1 MSEPTAPPGLRV
13 LAVDDEPPALGEL
26 TYLLERSEG
35 VEQVTPVGSAPD
47 ALAALRAT
55 EFDAV
60 FLDIRMPGI
69 DGLALAG
76 ILTRFAVPPPV
87 VFVTAFDTHAVDAF
101 EVAAVDYLL
110 KPIRAERLALAL
122 SRVRATLESRRSPA
136 GPERAG
142 DGSTGTAP
150 DAVPPVGQRPAGQ
163 PTVGQPPAEEPS
175 AGEPSGGE
183 SPTAPPAPP
192 ADETIAVELGGV
204 TRYLRRSEI
213 VYVEAQR
220 DYVRLCTRSGG
231 HLVRIP
237 LVSLEE
243 RWEPAGFLRVHR
255 RFLVNSAFVEALRSA
270 AGRVSVDLGAGQSVP
285 VSRRFTPEVRTALVQ
300 RHRLDR
306 EPPEARAEGQP

>member
-1 MSEPTAPPGLRV
+1 MSDPAGAPPGLRV

-26 TYLLERSEG
+26 TYLLENSED
-35 VEQVTPVGSAPD
+35 VAEVTPAGSAAE
-47 ALAALRAT
+47 ALAALQTGA
-55 EFDAV
+55 FDAV

-76 ILTRFAVPPPV
+76 ILTRFAAPPPV
-87 VFVTAFDTHAVDAF
+87 VFVTAYDNHAVDAF

-110 KPIRAERLALAL
+110 KPIRAQRLALAL
-122 SRVRATLESRRSPA
+122 TRVRAAIEARHIAAEP
-136 GPERAG
+136 GG
-142 DGSTGTAP
+142 
-150 DAVPPVGQRPAGQ
+150 
-163 PTVGQPPAEEPS
+163 PPA
-175 AGEPSGGE
+175 AT
-183 SPTAPPAPP
+183 TAQGTGAAPQEAPQAP

-204 TRYLRRSEI
+204 TRYIRRSDI

-237 LVSLEE
+237 LASLEE

-285 VSRRFTPEVRTALVQ
+285 VSRRFTPEVRAALVQ

-306 EPPEARAEGQP
+306 DPPAPSTQVHP

>member
-1 MSEPTAPPGLRV
+1 MSEPTAPSGLRV
-13 LAVDDEPPALGEL
+13 LAVDDEPPALDEL

-35 VEQVTPVGSAPD
+35 VAQVTPVGSAPD
-47 ALAALRAT
+47 ALAALRST

-110 KPIRAERLALAL
+110 KPIRGERLALAL

-142 DGSTGTAP
+142 DGSTGTAS
-150 DAVPPVGQRPAGQ
+150 DAVPSVGQ

-175 AGEPSGGE
+175 SGEPSAGE
-183 SPTAPPAPP
+183 RPAPP

-204 TRYLRRSEI
+204 TRYLRRSEV

-306 EPPEARAEGQP
+306 EPPEAGAEGQP

>member
-1 MSEPTAPPGLRV
+1 MTEPTTAPAGLRV

-26 TYLLERSEG
+26 TYLLEHSDG
-35 VEQVTPVGSAPD
+35 VAEVMPAGNAAE
-47 ALAALRAT
+47 ALAALQTR

-76 ILTRFAVPPPV
+76 ILTRFAAPPPV
-87 VFVTAFDTHAVDAF
+87 VFVTAYDNHAVDAF

-122 SRVRATLESRRSPA
+122 TRVRAALDSRRA
-136 GPERAG
+136 GAQLA
-142 DGSTGTAP
+142 DSAGTA
-150 DAVPPVGQRPAGQ
+150 
-163 PTVGQPPAEEPS
+163 AENP
-175 AGEPSGGE
+175 GGE
-183 SPTAPPAPP
+183 SPPGPPP
-192 ADETIAVELGGV
+192 DETIAVELGGV
-204 TRYLRRSEI
+204 TRYIRRSDI

-231 HLVRIP
+231 HLVRVP
-237 LVSLEE
+237 LANLEE

-255 RFLVNSAFVEALRSA
+255 RFLVNSAFVEALRTA

-285 VSRRFTPEVRTALVQ
+285 VSRRFTPEVRAALVQ

-306 EPPEARAEGQP
+306 EAPALGEDVAP

>member
-1 MSEPTAPPGLRV
+1 MSDQIAAPTGLRV

-26 TYLLERSEG
+26 TYLLERSGAVAE
-35 VEQVTPVGSAPD
+35 VTPCGSAAE
-47 ALAALRAT
+47 ALAALQTA

-76 ILTRFAVPPPV
+76 ILTRFAAPPPV
-87 VFVTAFDTHAVDAF
+87 VFVTAYDNHAVDAF

-122 SRVRATLESRRSPA
+122 TRVGAAIEAR
-136 GPERAG
+136 RAG
-142 DGSTGTAP
+142 TDREGAGSSADAGQSTGHEAPAAP
-150 DAVPPVGQRPAGQ
+150 DVAG
-163 PTVGQPPAEEPS
+163 
-175 AGEPSGGE
+175 
-183 SPTAPPAPP
+183 PP

-204 TRYLRRSEI
+204 TRYIRRSDI

-231 HLVRIP
+231 HLVRVP
-237 LVSLEE
+237 LASLEE
-243 RWEPAGFLRVHR
+243 RWEPAGFVRVHR
-255 RFLVNSAFVEALRSA
+255 RFLVNSAFVEALRTA
-270 AGRVSVDLGAGQSVP
+270 AGRVSVDLGAGQTVP
-285 VSRRFTPEVRTALVQ
+285 VSRRFTPEVRAALVQ

-306 EPPEARAEGQP
+306 EPAGPSQDGSA

>member
-1 MSEPTAPPGLRV
+1 MTEPTSTPTGLHV

-26 TYLLERSEG
+26 TYLLEDSGAVAE
-35 VEQVTPVGSAPD
+35 VTPASSAAE
-47 ALAALRAT
+47 ALAALQTR

-76 ILTRFAVPPPV
+76 ILTRFAAPPPV
-87 VFVTAFDTHAVDAF
+87 VFVTAYDNHAVDAF

-122 SRVRATLESRRSPA
+122 TRVGAAIEARRGSPDRD
-136 GPERAG
+136 GPEA
-142 DGSTGTAP
+142 
-150 DAVPPVGQRPAGQ
+150 
-163 PTVGQPPAEEPS
+163 S
-175 AGEPSGGE
+175 AGGSPEP
-183 SPTAPPAPP
+183 APEAPSPP

-204 TRYLRRSEI
+204 TRYIRRSDV

-231 HLVRIP
+231 HLVRVP
-237 LVSLEE
+237 LATLEE
-243 RWEPAGFLRVHR
+243 RWDQAGFLRVHR
-255 RFLVNSAFVEALRSA
+255 RYLVNSAYVEALRTT
-270 AGRVSVDLGAGQSVP
+270 AGRVSVDLGSAQSVP
-285 VSRRFTPEVRTALVQ
+285 VSRRFTPEVRAALVQ

-306 EPPEARAEGQP
+306 EPPAAHGDDRP

>member
-1 MSEPTAPPGLRV
+1 MSDGDTPPGLRV

-26 TYLLERSEG
+26 TYLLEHSEG
-35 VEQVTPVGSAPD
+35 VAQVTPVGSAAD
-47 ALAALRAT
+47 ALAALQAH

-76 ILTRFAVPPPV
+76 ILTRFVTPPPV
-87 VFVTAFDTHAVDAF
+87 VFVTAYDNHAVDAF

-122 SRVRATLESRRSPA
+122 TRVRAALESRRRALEHERGGASAAVATEVTPTPA
-136 GPERAG
+136 
-142 DGSTGTAP
+142 T
-150 DAVPPVGQRPAGQ
+150 
-163 PTVGQPPAEEPS
+163 
-175 AGEPSGGE
+175 
-183 SPTAPPAPP
+183 PPAPP

-204 TRYLRRSEI
+204 TRYVRRSDI

-231 HLVRIP
+231 HLVRVP
-237 LVSLEE
+237 LASLEE
-243 RWEPAGFLRVHR
+243 RWEPAGFVRVHR
-255 RFLVNSAFVEALRSA
+255 RFLVNAAFVEALRSA

-285 VSRRFTPEVRTALVQ
+285 VSRRFTPEVRAALVQ

-306 EPPEARAEGQP
+306 EPAEPSESSPA

>member
-1 MSEPTAPPGLRV
+1 MNEPTAPPGLRV

-26 TYLLERSEG
+26 AYLLERSEG
-35 VEQVTPVGSAPD
+35 VAQVTPAGSAAD
-47 ALAALRAT
+47 ALAALQSR

-76 ILTRFAVPPPV
+76 ILTRFAAPPPV
-87 VFVTAFDTHAVDAF
+87 VFVTAYDNHAVDAF

-122 SRVRATLESRRSPA
+122 TRVRAALDSRRAVTGPDGAPAPSPTS
-136 GPERAG
+136 GTG
-142 DGSTGTAP
+142 DS
-150 DAVPPVGQRPAGQ
+150 
-163 PTVGQPPAEEPS
+163 
-175 AGEPSGGE
+175 GEPAADGAAPGT
-183 SPTAPPAPP
+183 PTPPQ
-192 ADETIAVELGGV
+192 DETIAVELGGV
-204 TRYLRRSEI
+204 TRYVQRSDI

-231 HLVRIP
+231 HLVRVP
-237 LVSLEE
+237 LATLEE
-243 RWEPAGFLRVHR
+243 RWEPVGFVRVHR
-255 RFLVNSAFVEALRSA
+255 RFLVNSAYVEALRSV

-285 VSRRFTPEVRTALVQ
+285 VSRRFTPEVRAALVQ

-306 EPPEARAEGQP
+306 EPTGPNDPSAGGPP